1 MAGTSRPQGQK
12 TPVGCCAAFVLA
24 FSFRERRMPIWIYC
38 DQQAM
43 HGDLR
48 RVQLL
53 TSDELSLANDLRG
66 PFNKKDDALRIAK
79 NLIWSIVAN
88 VMDRL
93 RTEEPKKFAA
103 FSSGAQTTKN

>member
-1 MAGTSRPQGQK
+1 
-12 TPVGCCAAFVLA
+12 
-24 FSFRERRMPIWIYC
+24 MPIWIYA

-53 TSDELSLANDLRG
+53 TSDELSLADNLRG
-66 PFNKKDDALRIAK
+66 PFNKKEDALKIAET
-79 NLIWSIVAN
+79 LIWSIVTE

-93 RTEEPKKFAA
+93 RSEEPRKYAA
-103 FSSGAQTTKN
+103 FSTS